1 VGERK
6 SPGPSPERAGVE
18 KRRNVLEVLGV
29 MGRLGLT
36 SFGGPAGHI
45 ALMEHE
51 AVRRRNWIARD
62 EFLEMV
68 AVTNLIPGPNAT
80 ELAIQLGY
88 VRAGWWGFLLAGAAF
103 ILPASLLS
111 ALLAWIYLRSGS
123 LPSVQT
129 VFRLGIQPV
138 ALAIILTATWRLG
151 RTALRDWTWALWG
164 AAALAGE
171 LAGVDATWILLG
183 AGLASLARAGL
194 LSRGMGPLAFLAL
207 VGAGNTAP
215 ATAHTP
221 VSVGLFFL
229 KVGALL
235 FGSGMVL
242 FAFVERGLVGGGWL
256 TSGQLADAIAVGQ
269 MTPGPVLS
277 SATFIGWLLAG
288 PLGAV
293 AATLGAFLPAFGLM
307 SVIAPHFRRLRR
319 HAWLREALSG
329 VSAAVVGIMLGM
341 ALRIALGMAW
351 DAGTAVLSLGALL
364 LLLVRSPAWA
374 VVLLGAGA
382 GALRLV

>member
-1 VGERK
+1 
-6 SPGPSPERAGVE
+6 
-18 KRRNVLEVLGV
+18 

-51 AVRRRNWIARD
+51 AVRRRNWVARD

-88 VRAGWWGFLLAGAAF
+88 VRSGWWGFLLAGAAF

-129 VFRLGIQPV
+129 VFCLGIQPV

-207 VGAGNTAP
+207 VGPGNTAP

-221 VSVGLFFL
+221 VPVGLFFL

-242 FAFVERGLVGGGWL
+242 FAFVEKGLVGGGWL

-341 ALRIALGMAW
+341 AVRIGLGMAW